1 MRPGRIRTVTAE
13 SKLLWLGELSHST
26 AVRNVLGDHWQ
37 LTPFRSDRPLA
48 EQLREVCLAVVYTNG
63 HDDIQGLG
71 AILNDLDRSA
81 VVAVVMPPADARAS
95 WRMLSRRRGQF
106 ICLAQEA
113 SAQQLAAA
121 LTAAAS
127 LQPAIHN
134 LHTEL
139 SAARGLSG
147 DGATPVAELD
157 EEMRLASRLQ
167 RDFLPRS
174 LPQVGPVRFDV
185 AFHPASWVSGDI
197 YDVTRLD
204 ETHVGFYVADAVGHG
219 MPAALMTMFIKKS
232 LQTKRITGNTYEIVP
247 PEASLAQLNAD
258 ICQQDLTSCQF
269 CTAVYAVLDTA
280 DLMLTF
286 ARAGHPKPLLIGSD
300 GSIRLLPCPGSLL
313 GVFPDAEFESRR
325 IQLSPGDRLLVYSD
339 GAEEVLC
346 HVGEDTDRP
355 LPEVADVWRGMPRD
369 ELIRYLATRAKD
381 RPRGGSRFE
390 DDITVL
396 IVDVEG

>member
-1 MRPGRIRTVTAE
+1 MTTE
-13 SKLLWLGELSHST
+13 SKLLWVGELSHST
-26 AVRNVLGDHWQ
+26 PVRDALGDRWE
-37 LTPFRSDRPLA
+37 LMPFRADRPLA

-63 HDDIQGLG
+63 RDDVQGLS

-81 VVAVVMPPADARAS
+81 VVEVVMPPGDAQAS

-113 SAQQLAAA
+113 PAQQLAAA
-121 LTAAAS
+121 LAAAAS
-127 LQPAIHN
+127 LQPVIHS

-147 DGATPVAELD
+147 NGATPVAELD

-174 LPQVGPVRFDV
+174 LPQVGPIQFAV

-219 MPAALMTMFIKKS
+219 MPAALMTMFIKKA

-247 PEASLAQLNAD
+247 PEVSLAQLNAD
-258 ICQQDLTSCQF
+258 ICVQDLTSCQF

-280 DLMLTF
+280 DLTLTF
-286 ARAGHPKPLLIGSD
+286 SRAGHPEPLLIRPD
-300 GSIRLLPCPGSLL
+300 GSTELLKSPGSLL
-313 GVFPDAEFESRR
+313 GVFAGERFESRR
-325 IQLSPGDRLLVYSD
+325 VQLTPGDRLLVYSD

-346 HVGEDTDRP
+346 HTGDGTDSP
-355 LPEVADVWRGMPRD
+355 LWEVAQAWRGMSRD
-369 ELIRYLATRAKD
+369 QLIRHFAACAKD
-381 RPRGGSRFE
+381 RPRGGARFE

-396 IVDVEG
+396 IVDVES